1 MSLDLNPAGNK
12 DDAPT
17 NPLFTD
23 TSINNDERIFTAIA
37 ADGANTFTTEVFTGT
52 TQYSNLNTTKGFRIK
67 CYDALTTDGIQFNP
81 AAFATHYYFVLVYSD
96 TDTRHHFARITE
108 ILTEDA
114 EGDAFE
120 FEPKLGNEI
129 PKDTKF
135 MIFKGHVKTNN
146 NILAFSAGIL
156 NNTSSL
162 TLADNLSCARP
173 LFYFFNG
180 LLDKNNE
187 LNHNTKYYAMQQAD
201 AITTT
206 SHTFN
211 TTNANEFRTA
221 PAFVKVLIDYITIT
235 HKVILTDK

>member
-1 MSLDLNPAGNK
+1 MTITTNPLSHL

-17 NPLFTD
+17 NPFFQD
-23 TSINNDERIFTAIA
+23 ESPSSYSNNDRIFTAIA
-37 ADGANTFTTEVFTGT
+37 ADGENNFTTEVFTGT

-146 NILAFSAGIL
+146 NILAFSAG
-156 NNTSSL
+156 S
-162 TLADNLSCARP
+162 
-173 LFYFFNG
+173 
-180 LLDKNNE
+180 
-187 LNHNTKYYAMQQAD
+187 
-201 AITTT
+201 
-206 SHTFN
+206 
-211 TTNANEFRTA
+211 
-221 PAFVKVLIDYITIT
+221 
-235 HKVILTDK
+235 